1 MPPYGSRIPHLDRWA
16 VVTYVRQLQ
25 GRGGASAAPAP
36 PQASPGGA
44 ALDAGTVPAGG
55 EPQPAAGTP
64 PTTLENRPSSTVP

>member
-25 GRGGASAAPAP
+25 GRSGASAAPAP

-64 PTTLENRPSSTVP
+64 PPTLENRPSSTVP